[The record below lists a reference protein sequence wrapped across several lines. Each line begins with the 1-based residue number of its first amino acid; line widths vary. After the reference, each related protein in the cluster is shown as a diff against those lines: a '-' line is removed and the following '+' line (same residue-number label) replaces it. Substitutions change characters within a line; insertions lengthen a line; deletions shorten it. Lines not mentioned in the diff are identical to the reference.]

1 MNLANTK
8 KLLAAAA
15 AIIIAACG
23 FFAVRVSAGEA
34 GTTSAAFLKF
44 DPSPRGTAMGEA
56 YTAVTQD
63 AYSAWWNPAGL
74 ASIEVPELAA
84 THNASFAD
92 VTNQFA
98 SFAYPLRYG
107 STLGVNITRQ
117 SVAPFQGYDAAGA
130 ATRKLQASDTSIAA
144 SYART
149 FIKDE
154 IERPVL
160 NVGVNVKSISSKLD
174 SASAS
179 AMAIDLG
186 AIYHI
191 RPSKYWMK
199 NIPAQEFRVALS
211 VKNLGTSM
219 KFDKDAFPLPQ
230 SETLGLAWISHPAGA
245 HTLTVSLDQ
254 TISNYDKYKVNLG
267 AEYFMFQLLSVRGG
281 YVSGQDIG
289 SGLRL
294 GVGFR
299 LSFMDLDYSMSP
311 FGELGSM
318 QKLGATVRFGS
329 SRAKQPLAGATARVA
344 RAAILAPQEKIEAL
358 KLYANDYVELAR
370 KNVDSREYTLAV
382 DNLNKAFNLEP
393 ELKNGAWG
401 DKADRLEKLNKRLQL
416 KATPVREKI
425 FQKSEEQS
433 NVAHEAVVSYIEGR
447 ELKAFLLAHAALGE
461 NPRGD
466 ALFEELLYN
475 LGDLTRN
482 SVRRDEIMPKAA
494 LLKEKLKKAAKGFY
508 IQQFDMAAKECEE
521 VVLLDETN
529 PMGWTRLG
537 SAYYMMG
544 DKVKA
549 RKAYEKVMELT
560 PSDTVTRQF
569 MDAQG
574 WN

>member
-1 MNLANTK
+1 MNIANYK
-8 KLLAAAA
+8 KLLSAAA

-23 FFAVRVSAGEA
+23 FFVVRVSAGEA
-34 GTTSAAFLKF
+34 GTTAAAFLKF
-44 DPSPRGTAMGEA
+44 DPSPRGTGMGEA
-56 YTAVTQD
+56 YSAVTQD

-98 SFAYPLRYG
+98 SFAYPLSYG
-107 STLGVNITRQ
+107 STLGLSYTRQ
-117 SVAPFQGYDAAGA
+117 SVAPFQGYDAMGGT
-130 ATRKLQASDTSIAA
+130 TRKLEASDTAISG

-149 FIKDE
+149 LLKDE

-179 AMAIDLG
+179 AMAVDLG
-186 AIYHI
+186 AIYHL

-199 NIPAQEFRVALS
+199 NIPAQELRVALT
-211 VKNLGTSM
+211 VKNLGTGM
-219 KFDKDAFPLPQ
+219 KFDKDSFPLPR

-245 HTLTVSLDQ
+245 HTLTISVDQ
-254 TISNYDKYKVNLG
+254 TISNYAPYKFNVG

-281 YVSGQDIG
+281 YASGQDMG

-318 QKLGATVRFGS
+318 QKLGATIRFGS
-329 SRAKQPLAGATARVA
+329 SRAKQPLSGATARVA
-344 RAAILAPQEKIEAL
+344 RASVLAPKEKIEAL

-370 KNVDSREYTLAV
+370 KNLDSREYTLAV
-382 DNLNKAFNLEP
+382 DNLNKAFNLQP
-393 ELKNGAWG
+393 SLKDGEWG
-401 DKADRLEKLNKRLQL
+401 DKASRLDTLGKRLQL
-416 KATPVREKI
+416 KETPVREKT
-425 FQKSEEQS
+425 FQKNDEQS
-433 NVAHEAVVSYIEGR
+433 GVAHEAVVAYIEGR
-447 ELKAFLLAHAALGE
+447 ELKAFLLAHAALGA

-482 SVRRDEIMPKAA
+482 SVRRDEIMPKTA

-508 IQQFDMAAKECEE
+508 IQQFDLAAKECEE

-544 DKVKA
+544 DKAKA
-549 RKAYEKVMELT
+549 RTAYEKVMELD
-560 PSDTVTRQF
+560 PSDIVTRQF

-574 WN
+574 WK